1 MNLHGRH
8 QIAGTPTASGT
19 DTFDAVDPRTGEVL
33 GPPFAEGGVT
43 EAEEALAAAAAA
55 FTTYRRTPAHDRATF
70 LRRIADEIEALGD
83 PLIERT
89 RRETAL
95 PEARLLG
102 ERGRT
107 TAQLRLFADLLDE
120 GSWLGARIDLGD
132 PQRKPQPKPDLRR
145 TRVPLGPV
153 VVFGA
158 SNFPYAFSTAGG
170 DTASAL
176 AAGCPVVVK
185 GHPAHPGTGEL
196 VARAIA
202 TAAAATGMPAGVF
215 SHLQGTSHELGRALV
230 THRLTAAFGFTG
242 SLRAGRAL
250 FDAASTRSH
259 PIPAYAEMGSVNP
272 VFVLP
277 GAARE
282 RAEAIAH
289 GLVASATLGAGQ
301 FCTNPG
307 LVFTLAGADTDR
319 LLTAAATAVAEVP
332 PTTMLYRGICERFAE
347 GARRVEATAGVR
359 LVGRAVAPADL
370 ARSEGAPAVFT
381 TDDATFRASP
391 TLAEELFGPS
401 TLIVTASSAEGL
413 LSLARDLDGQ
423 LTATLHATPDDLAEH
438 AELVRV
444 MEGIAGRLI
453 LNGFPTG
460 VEVGHAMQHGGPYPA
475 TTDAR
480 STSVGTAA
488 IERFVRP
495 VCYQDFPD
503 DVLPPE
509 LQDGNPLGVWRMV
522 DGRLTREPV
531 RR

>member
-8 QIAGTPTASGT
+8 QIAGTPTVSGT
-19 DTFDAVDPRTGEVL
+19 HTFDAIDPRTGEVL
-33 GPPFAEGGVT
+33 GPPFAEGGAA
-43 EAEEALAAAAAA
+43 EADAALAAAATA
-55 FTTYRRTPAHDRATF
+55 FTTYRRTPGHDRAPF

-83 PLIERT
+83 QLIERT

-120 GSWLGARIDLGD
+120 GSWLGARIDRGD

-145 TRVPLGPV
+145 TLVPLGPV

-250 FDAASTRSH
+250 FDAAANRPQ

-282 RAEAIAH
+282 RAEAIAR

-307 LVFTLAGADTDR
+307 LVFALAGADTDR

-332 PTTMLYRGICERFAE
+332 PSTMLYRGICERFTE
-347 GARRVEATAGVR
+347 GAGDVEATAGVR
-359 LVGRAVAPADL
+359 LVGRASASADP
-370 ARSEGAPAVFT
+370 ARSEGAPVVFT

-391 TLAEELFGPS
+391 ELAEELFGPS
-401 TLIVTASSAEGL
+401 TLIVTASSAEAL

-444 MEGIAGRLI
+444 LEGIAGRLI

-509 LQDGNPLGVWRMV
+509 LQNGNPLGIWRMV
-522 DGRLTREPV
+522 DGRLTREGV